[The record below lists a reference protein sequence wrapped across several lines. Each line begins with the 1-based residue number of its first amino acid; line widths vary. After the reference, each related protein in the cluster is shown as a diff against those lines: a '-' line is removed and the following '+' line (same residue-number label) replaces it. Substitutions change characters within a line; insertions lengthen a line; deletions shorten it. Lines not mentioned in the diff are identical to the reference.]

1 VLIQYTTQV
10 DNVKPMTPACR
21 EAYRYW
27 GPLPSQSTTLW
38 AYIAFRFLLVL
49 VPLPEVLA
57 LSKKMAAESNRDLE
71 VRHPFATLRT
81 CPICPEEYFLLSVIS
96 AIHMENVTGYSA
108 LPTDLGLTGQL
119 LALYIGVGTF
129 GKALWHSCKQED
141 LLYQWLMYPAWSMAA
156 CAAKCGAR
164 LVIRGYEWAIS
175 RLMGRGGK
183 GRP

>member
-1 VLIQYTTQV
+1 
-10 DNVKPMTPACR
+10 MTPACR

-81 CPICPEEYFLLSVIS
+81 CPICPEEYI
-96 AIHMENVTGYSA
+96 
-108 LPTDLGLTGQL
+108 LPPQRYQRDPHGERHRIQRAAHRPWVDGPI
-119 LALYIGVGTF
+119 IGVIH
-129 GKALWHSCKQED
+129 WRRD
-141 LLYQWLMYPAWSMAA
+141 LRESPVAFLQAGRLIIPVTDVPGMVNGGVRCQMW
-156 CAAKCGAR
+156 CAPGNQG
-164 LVIRGYEWAIS
+164 L
-175 RLMGRGGK
+175 
-183 GRP
+183 